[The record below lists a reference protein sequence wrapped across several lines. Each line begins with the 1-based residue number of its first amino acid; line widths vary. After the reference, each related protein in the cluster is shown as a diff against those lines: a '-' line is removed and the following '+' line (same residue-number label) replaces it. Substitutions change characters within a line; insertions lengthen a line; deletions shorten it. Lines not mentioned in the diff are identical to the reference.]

1 MQVSDYLFNNL
12 GHINNDVTDSTQRNI
27 QNTRYTNLNI
37 TNYFSEIPN
46 SQVEFVSKIP
56 GLYYAGN
63 IGPGL
68 GPESIQNENSLF
80 WGTEIERSYEKVQL
94 FTRPFL
100 TVPYLGRGSCDPTLE
115 SQLQQGQM
123 VADKK
128 SVSTVSE
135 KSYIDYSTYPM
146 MDELKSKIGNAS
158 YSVQEAAMDGWVR
171 GGSSAR
177 ETTTDSNFSKNS
189 RPRDSGY

>member
-12 GHINNDVTDSTQRNI
+12 GHINEDITDKTQRNI

-46 SQVEFVSKIP
+46 SQVEFVSKVP

-68 GPESIQNENSLF
+68 GPQSIQNENSLF
-80 WGTEIERSYEKVQL
+80 WGTEIDRSYEKVQL

-115 SQLQQGQM
+115 SQLQQGDW
-123 VADKK
+123 VRGKK
-128 SVSTVSE
+128 SVSNLTE
-135 KSYIDYSTYPM
+135 NNIDTPDAFPLSSSNKV
-146 MDELKSKIGNAS
+146 EEIALG
-158 YSVQEAAMDGWVR
+158 GWSR
-171 GGSSAR
+171 GGVDTR
-177 ETTTDSNFSKNS
+177 TTGDEYFRKK
-189 RPRDSGY
+189 

>member
-12 GHINNDVTDSTQRNI
+12 GHINEDVTDKTQRNI

-46 SQVEFVSKIP
+46 SQVEFVSKVP

-68 GPESIQNENSLF
+68 GPQSIQNENSLL
-80 WGTEIERSYEKVQL
+80 WGTEMERSYEKVQL

-115 SQLQQGQM
+115 SQLQQGDW
-123 VADKK
+123 VRGKK
-128 SVSTVSE
+128 SVSNLTE
-135 KSYIDYSTYPM
+135 NNIDTPDAFPLSSSNKV
-146 MDELKSKIGNAS
+146 EEIALG
-158 YSVQEAAMDGWVR
+158 GWSR
-171 GGSSAR
+171 GGVDTR
-177 ETTTDSNFSKNS
+177 TTGDEYFRQK
-189 RPRDSGY
+189 